1 MKLKNFNLKKKVFII
16 AEVGNNHEG
25 NFSIAKKLV
34 RLAAKAGADA
44 IKFQTFK
51 TENFIRKK
59 DINRFKQL
67 KKFELS
73 YEQFKSL
80 KKLAHI
86 KKIKFISTPLDLE
99 SADFL
104 IKNADL
110 IKIASGDNNFF
121 PLIEKVLKSKKSI
134 IISTGMINI
143 LQIKDLTNYIYKV
156 IGKKSAVKRIALLH
170 CVTSY
175 PVEDEFANLRS
186 VEYLIKNSKL
196 TIGYSDHTIG
206 NEACIAAV
214 AMGAKI
220 IEKHFTINKKFSK
233 FRDHALSADYIV
245 LKNIVSGIRKVEK
258 QLGRF
263 NKEIQKPE
271 KKLIK
276 IVRRAAYAN
285 KDIFPGEKLTTEN
298 INFLRPARTENFLEL
313 NKIIDKQLKKRTTSN
328 KIIRLKNLY

>member
-44 IKFQTFK
+44 VKFQTFR

-59 DINRFKQL
+59 DIKRFKQL

-110 IKIASGDNNFF
+110 IKIASSDNNFF

-134 IISTGMINI
+134 IISTGMTNTS
-143 LQIKDLTNYIYKV
+143 QIKDLTNYIYKV
-156 IGKKSAVKRIALLH
+156 IGKKSAEKRIALLH

-175 PVEDEFANLRS
+175 PVEDKFANLRS

-196 TIGYSDHTIG
+196 TIGYSDHTLG
-206 NEACIAAV
+206 NDACIAAV

-233 FRDHALSADYIV
+233 FRDHALSADYTD
-245 LKNIVSGIRKVEK
+245 LKNIVSRIRKVEK

-276 IVRRAAYAN
+276 IVRRAAYADR
-285 KDIFPGEKLTTEN
+285 DIFPGEKVSIKN
-298 INFLRPARTENFLEL
+298 VKFLRPSLTSNFFYLK
-313 NKIIDKQLKKRTTSN
+313 KIIGRKIKKTFYKDQ
-328 KIIRLKNLY
+328 KINLDI

>member
-1 MKLKNFNLKKKVFII
+1 MKLKNFDLKKKVFII

-59 DINRFKQL
+59 DIKRFKQL

-110 IKIASGDNNFF
+110 IKIASSDNNFF

-134 IISTGMINI
+134 IISTGMTNI
-143 LQIKDLTNYIYKV
+143 TQIKDLTNYIYKV
-156 IGKKSAVKRIALLH
+156 IGKKSAEKRIALLH

-175 PVEDEFANLRS
+175 PVEDKFANLRS

-196 TIGYSDHTIG
+196 TIGYSDHTLG
-206 NEACIAAV
+206 NDACIAAV

-233 FRDHALSADYIV
+233 FRDHALSADYTD
-245 LKNIVSGIRKVEK
+245 LKNIVSRIRKVEK

-276 IVRRAAYAN
+276 IVRRAAYA
-285 KDIFPGEKLTTEN
+285 D
-298 INFLRPARTENFLEL
+298 R
-313 NKIIDKQLKKRTTSN
+313 
-328 KIIRLKNLY
+328 

>member
-16 AEVGNNHEG
+16 AEAGNNHEG

-59 DINRFKQL
+59 DIKRFKQL

-110 IKIASGDNNFF
+110 IKIASSDNNFF

-134 IISTGMINI
+134 IISTGMTNTS
-143 LQIKDLTNYIYKV
+143 QIKDLTNYIYKV
-156 IGKKSAVKRIALLH
+156 IGKKSAEKRIALLH

-175 PVEDEFANLRS
+175 PVEDRFANLRS

-196 TIGYSDHTIG
+196 TIGYSDHTLG
-206 NEACIAAV
+206 NDACIAAV
-214 AMGAKI
+214 AMGAKV

-233 FRDHALSADYIV
+233 FRDHALSADYTD
-245 LKNIVSGIRKVEK
+245 LKNIVSRIRKVEK

-276 IVRRAAYAN
+276 IVRRAVYADR
-285 KDIFPGEKLTTEN
+285 DIFPGEKISIKN
-298 INFLRPARTENFLEL
+298 VKFLRPSLTSNFFYLK
-313 NKIIDKQLKKRTTSN
+313 KIIGRKIKKTFYKDQ
-328 KIIRLKNLY
+328 KINLDI

>member
-1 MKLKNFNLKKKVFII
+1 MKLKNFDLKKKVFII

-44 IKFQTFK
+44 VKFQTFR

-59 DINRFKQL
+59 DIKRFKQL

-110 IKIASGDNNFF
+110 IKIASSDNNFF

-134 IISTGMINI
+134 IISTGMTNTS
-143 LQIKDLTNYIYKV
+143 QIKDLTNYIYKV
-156 IGKKSAVKRIALLH
+156 IGKKSAEKRIALLH

-175 PVEDEFANLRS
+175 PVEDKFANLRS

-196 TIGYSDHTIG
+196 TIGYSDHTLG
-206 NEACIAAV
+206 NDACIAAV

-233 FRDHALSADYIV
+233 FRDHALSADYTD
-245 LKNIVSGIRKVEK
+245 LKNIVSRIRKVEK

-276 IVRRAAYAN
+276 IVRRAAYADR
-285 KDIFPGEKLTTEN
+285 DIFPGEKVSIKN
-298 INFLRPARTENFLEL
+298 VKFLRPSLTSNFFYLK
-313 NKIIDKQLKKRTTSN
+313 KIIGRKIKKTFYKDQ
-328 KIIRLKNLY
+328 KINLDI

>member
-1 MKLKNFNLKKKVFII
+1 MKLKNFDLKKKVFII

-34 RLAAKAGADA
+34 HLAAKAGADA
-44 IKFQTFK
+44 IKFQTFR

-59 DINRFKQL
+59 DIKRFKQL

-80 KKLAHI
+80 KKLAHT

-99 SADFL
+99 STDFL

-110 IKIASGDNNFF
+110 IKIASSDNNFF

-134 IISTGMINI
+134 IISTGMTNAS
-143 LQIKDLTNYIYKV
+143 QIKDLTNYIYKV
-156 IGKKSAVKRIALLH
+156 IGKKSAEKRIALLH

-175 PVEDEFANLRS
+175 PVEDKFANLRS

-196 TIGYSDHTIG
+196 TIGYSDHTLG
-206 NEACIAAV
+206 NDACIAAV
-214 AMGAKI
+214 AMGAKV

-233 FRDHALSADYIV
+233 FRDHALSADYTD
-245 LKNIVSGIRKVEK
+245 LKNIVSRIRKLEK

-276 IVRRAAYAN
+276 IVRRAAYADR
-285 KDIFPGEKLTTEN
+285 DILPGEKISIKN
-298 INFLRPARTENFLEL
+298 VKFLRPSLTSNFFY
-313 NKIIDKQLKKRTTSN
+313 LKKIVGR
-328 KIIRLKNLY
+328 KIKKTFYKDQKINLDI

>member
-1 MKLKNFNLKKKVFII
+1 MKLKNFDLKKKVFII

-44 IKFQTFK
+44 IKFQTFR

-59 DINRFKQL
+59 DIKRFKQL

-110 IKIASGDNNFF
+110 IKIASSDNNFF

-134 IISTGMINI
+134 IISTGMTNTS
-143 LQIKDLTNYIYKV
+143 QIKDLTNYIYKV
-156 IGKKSAVKRIALLH
+156 IGKKSAEKRIALLH

-175 PVEDEFANLRS
+175 PVEDKFANLRS

-196 TIGYSDHTIG
+196 TIGYSDHTLG
-206 NEACIAAV
+206 NDACIAAV
-214 AMGAKI
+214 AMGAKV

-233 FRDHALSADYIV
+233 FRDHALSADYID
-245 LKNIVSGIRKVEK
+245 LKNIVSRIRKVEK

-276 IVRRAAYAN
+276 IVRRAAYADR
-285 KDIFPGEKLTTEN
+285 DIFPGEKISIKN
-298 INFLRPARTENFLEL
+298 VKFLRPSLTSNFFYLK
-313 NKIIDKQLKKRTTSN
+313 KIIGRKIKKTFYKDQ
-328 KIIRLKNLY
+328 KINLDI

>member
-16 AEVGNNHEG
+16 AEAGNNHEG
-25 NFSIAKKLV
+25 NFNVAKKLV
-34 RLAAKAGADA
+34 NLAANAGADA

-59 DINRFKQL
+59 DVKRFKQL

-73 YEQFKSL
+73 FEQFKSL
-80 KKLAHI
+80 KKLAHR
-86 KKIKFISTPLDLE
+86 KKLKFISTPLDIE

-121 PLIEKVLKSKKSI
+121 PLIEKVLKSKKSV
-134 IISTGMINI
+134 IISSGMTNSSHI
-143 LQIKDLTNYIYKV
+143 QDLTKYIYKI
-156 IGKKSAVKRIALLH
+156 IGKKSAENRIALLH

-175 PVEDEFANLRS
+175 PVEDQFANLKS
-186 VEYLIKNSKL
+186 IEYLIKNSKL
-196 TIGYSDHTIG
+196 TIGYSDHTMG

-220 IEKHFTINKKFSK
+220 IEKHITLNKNFSN
-233 FRDHALSADYIV
+233 FRDHALSADYTD
-245 LKNIVSGIRKVEK
+245 LKSIISGIRKVEK
-258 QLGRF
+258 QLGKF

-276 IVRRAAYAN
+276 IVRRSAHAAKNMY
-285 KDIFPGEKLTTEN
+285 PGEK
-298 INFLRPARTENFLEL
+298 INLKNTKFLRPASTSEFVHLK
-313 NKIIDKQLKKRTTSN
+313 KIIGKKIKKFIYKDQ
-328 KIIRLKNLY
+328 KIKLNN

>member
-1 MKLKNFNLKKKVFII
+1 MKLKNFDLKKKVFII

-34 RLAAKAGADA
+34 HLAAKAGADA
-44 IKFQTFK
+44 IKFQTFR

-59 DINRFKQL
+59 DIKRFKQL

-99 SADFL
+99 STDFL

-110 IKIASGDNNFF
+110 IKIASSDNNFF

-134 IISTGMINI
+134 IISTGMTNAS
-143 LQIKDLTNYIYKV
+143 QIKDLTNYIYKV
-156 IGKKSAVKRIALLH
+156 IGKKSAEKRIALLH

-175 PVEDEFANLRS
+175 PVEDKFANLRS

-196 TIGYSDHTIG
+196 TIGYSDHTLG
-206 NEACIAAV
+206 NDACIAAV
-214 AMGAKI
+214 AMGAKV

-233 FRDHALSADYIV
+233 FRDHALSADYTD
-245 LKNIVSGIRKVEK
+245 LKNIVSRIRKVEK

-276 IVRRAAYAN
+276 IVRRAAYADR
-285 KDIFPGEKLTTEN
+285 DILPGEKISIKN
-298 INFLRPARTENFLEL
+298 VKFLRPSLTSNFFYLK
-313 NKIIDKQLKKRTTSN
+313 KIIGRKIKKTFYKDQ
-328 KIIRLKNLY
+328 KINLDI

>member
-1 MKLKNFNLKKKVFII
+1 MKLKNFDLKKKVFII

-34 RLAAKAGADA
+34 HLAAKAGADA
-44 IKFQTFK
+44 IKFQTFR

-59 DINRFKQL
+59 DIKRFKQL

-99 SADFL
+99 STDFL

-110 IKIASGDNNFF
+110 IKIASSDNNFF

-134 IISTGMINI
+134 IISTGMTNAS
-143 LQIKDLTNYIYKV
+143 QIKDLTNYIYKV
-156 IGKKSAVKRIALLH
+156 IGKKSAEKRIALLH

-175 PVEDEFANLRS
+175 PVEDRFANLRS

-196 TIGYSDHTIG
+196 TIGYSDHTLG
-206 NEACIAAV
+206 NDACIAAV
-214 AMGAKI
+214 AMGAKV

-233 FRDHALSADYIV
+233 FRDHALSADYTD
-245 LKNIVSGIRKVEK
+245 LKNIVSRIRKVEK

-276 IVRRAAYAN
+276 IVRRAAYADR
-285 KDIFPGEKLTTEN
+285 DILPGEKISIKN
-298 INFLRPARTENFLEL
+298 VKFLRPSLTSNFFYLK
-313 NKIIDKQLKKRTTSN
+313 KIIGRKIKKTFYKDQ
-328 KIIRLKNLY
+328 KINLDI

>member
-1 MKLKNFNLKKKVFII
+1 MKLKNFDLKKKVFII

-25 NFSIAKKLV
+25 NFNIAKKLV
-34 RLAAKAGADA
+34 HLAAKAGADA
-44 IKFQTFK
+44 IKFQTFR
-51 TENFIRKK
+51 TENFIRKN
-59 DINRFKQL
+59 DIKRFKQL

-73 YEQFKSL
+73 HEQFKSL
-80 KKLAHI
+80 KKLAHV

-110 IKIASGDNNFF
+110 IKIASSDNNFY
-121 PLIEKVLKSKKSI
+121 PLIEKILKSKKLI
-134 IISTGMINI
+134 IISTGMMNTS
-143 LQIKDLTNYIYKV
+143 QIKDLTNYLYKV
-156 IGKKSAVKRIALLH
+156 IDKKSAKKRIVLLH

-175 PVEDEFANLRS
+175 PVEDKFANLRS
-186 VEYLIKNSKL
+186 IEYLIKNSKL

-214 AMGAKI
+214 AMGAKV
-220 IEKHFTINKKFSK
+220 IEKHFTINKRFSK
-233 FRDHALSADYIV
+233 FRDHALSADYID

-276 IVRRAAYAN
+276 IVRRAAYADQ
-285 KDIFPGEKLTTEN
+285 DIFPGEKISLKNTK
-298 INFLRPARTENFLEL
+298 FLRPALTSNFFNLK
-313 NKIIDKQLKKRTTSN
+313 KIIGRKAKKTFYKDQ
-328 KIIRLKNLY
+328 KINLDI

>member
-1 MKLKNFNLKKKVFII
+1 MKLKNFDLKKKVFII

-25 NFSIAKKLV
+25 NFNVAKKLV
-34 RLAAKAGADA
+34 HLAAKAGADA
-44 IKFQTFK
+44 IKFQTFR

-59 DINRFKQL
+59 DIKRFKQL

-110 IKIASGDNNFF
+110 IKIASSDNNFF

-134 IISTGMINI
+134 IISTGMTNI
-143 LQIKDLTNYIYKV
+143 SQIKDLTNYIYKV
-156 IGKKSAVKRIALLH
+156 IGKKSAEKRIALLH

-175 PVEDEFANLRS
+175 PVEDKFANLRS

-196 TIGYSDHTIG
+196 TIGYSDHTLG
-206 NEACIAAV
+206 NDACIAAV
-214 AMGAKI
+214 AMGAKV

-233 FRDHALSADYIV
+233 FRDHALSADYTD
-245 LKNIVSGIRKVEK
+245 LKNIVSRIRKLEK

-276 IVRRAAYAN
+276 IVRRAAYADR
-285 KDIFPGEKLTTEN
+285 DILPGEKISIKN
-298 INFLRPARTENFLEL
+298 VKFLRPSLTSNFFYLK
-313 NKIIDKQLKKRTTSN
+313 KIIGRKIKKTFYKDQ
-328 KIIRLKNLY
+328 KINLDI

>member
-1 MKLKNFNLKKKVFII
+1 MKLKNFDLKKKVFII

-44 IKFQTFK
+44 IKFQTFR

-59 DINRFKQL
+59 DIKRFKQL

-99 SADFL
+99 STDFL

-110 IKIASGDNNFF
+110 IKIASSDNNFF

-134 IISTGMINI
+134 IISTGMTNAS
-143 LQIKDLTNYIYKV
+143 QIKDLTNYIYKV
-156 IGKKSAVKRIALLH
+156 IGKKSAEKRIALLH

-175 PVEDEFANLRS
+175 PVEDRFANLRS

-196 TIGYSDHTIG
+196 TIGYSDHTLG
-206 NEACIAAV
+206 NDACIAAV
-214 AMGAKI
+214 AMGAKV

-233 FRDHALSADYIV
+233 FRDHALSADYID
-245 LKNIVSGIRKVEK
+245 LKNIVSRIRKVER

-276 IVRRAAYAN
+276 IVRRAAYADR
-285 KDIFPGEKLTTEN
+285 DILPGEKISIKN
-298 INFLRPARTENFLEL
+298 VKFLRPSLTSNFFYLK
-313 NKIIDKQLKKRTTSN
+313 KIIGRKIKKTFYKDQ
-328 KIIRLKNLY
+328 KINLDI

>member
-44 IKFQTFK
+44 IKFQTFR

-59 DINRFKQL
+59 DIKRFKQL

-110 IKIASGDNNFF
+110 IKIASSDNNFF

-134 IISTGMINI
+134 IISTGMTNTS
-143 LQIKDLTNYIYKV
+143 QIKDLTNYIYKV
-156 IGKKSAVKRIALLH
+156 IGKKSAEKRIALLH

-175 PVEDEFANLRS
+175 PVEDRFANLRS
-186 VEYLIKNSKL
+186 VEYLIQNSKL
-196 TIGYSDHTIG
+196 TIGYSDHTLG
-206 NEACIAAV
+206 NDACIAAV
-214 AMGAKI
+214 AMGAKV

-233 FRDHALSADYIV
+233 FRDHALSADYTD
-245 LKNIVSGIRKVEK
+245 LKNIVSRIRKVEK

-271 KKLIK
+271 KKLIN
-276 IVRRAAYAN
+276 IVRRAVYADR
-285 KDIFPGEKLTTEN
+285 DIFPGEKISIKN
-298 INFLRPARTENFLEL
+298 VKFLRPSLTSNFFYLK
-313 NKIIDKQLKKRTTSN
+313 KIIGRKIKKTFYKDQ
-328 KIIRLKNLY
+328 KINLDI

>member
-1 MKLKNFNLKKKVFII
+1 MKLENFNLKKKVFII

-25 NFSIAKKLV
+25 NFNIAKKLV
-34 RLAAKAGADA
+34 RLAAKAGVDA
-44 IKFQTFK
+44 IKFQTFR

-59 DINRFKQL
+59 DIKRFEQL

-80 KKLAHI
+80 KKLAHE
-86 KKIKFISTPLDLE
+86 KKIKFISTPLDFE
-99 SADFL
+99 SADLL

-110 IKIASGDNNFF
+110 IKIASSDNNFF
-121 PLIEKVLKSKKSI
+121 PLIEKVLKSKKPI

-143 LQIKDLTNYIYKV
+143 SQIKDLTNYIYKV
-156 IGKKSAVKRIALLH
+156 IGNKFAEKRIALLH

-175 PVEDEFANLRS
+175 PVEDKFANLRS

-214 AMGAKI
+214 AMGAKV

-233 FRDHALSADYIV
+233 FRDHALSADYV
-245 LKNIVSGIRKVEK
+245 DLKNIVSGIRKLEK

-276 IVRRAAYAN
+276 IVRRAAYAD
-285 KDIFPGEKLTTEN
+285 KDIFPGEKISLKNTK
-298 INFLRPARTENFLEL
+298 FLRPALTSNFFNLK
-313 NKIIDKQLKKRTTSN
+313 KIIGRKIKKN
-328 KIIRLKNLY
+328 FYKNQKINLDI

>member
-1 MKLKNFNLKKKVFII
+1 MKLKNFDLKKKVFII

-25 NFSIAKKLV
+25 NFNIAKKLV

-59 DINRFKQL
+59 DIKRFKQL

-110 IKIASGDNNFF
+110 IKIASSDNNFF

-156 IGKKSAVKRIALLH
+156 IGKKSAIKRIALLH
-170 CVTSY
+170 CVTNY

-214 AMGAKI
+214 AMGAKV
-220 IEKHFTINKKFSK
+220 IEKHFTISKKFSK
-233 FRDHALSADYIV
+233 FRDHALSADYID

-276 IVRRAAYAN
+276 IVRRAAYADKN
-285 KDIFPGEKLTTEN
+285 IFPGEKITLKNTK
-298 INFLRPARTENFLEL
+298 FLRPALTSNFFNLK
-313 NKIIDKQLKKRTTSN
+313 KIIGKKIKKTLYKDQ
-328 KIIRLKNLY
+328 KINLDI

>member
-1 MKLKNFNLKKKVFII
+1 MKLKNFDLKKKVFII

-44 IKFQTFK
+44 VKFQTFR

-59 DINRFKQL
+59 DIKRFKQL

-110 IKIASGDNNFF
+110 VKIASGDNNFF

-134 IISTGMINI
+134 IISTGMTNTS
-143 LQIKDLTNYIYKV
+143 QIKDLTNYIYKV
-156 IGKKSAVKRIALLH
+156 IGKKSAEKRIALLH

-175 PVEDEFANLRS
+175 PVEDKFANLRS

-196 TIGYSDHTIG
+196 TIGYSDHTLG
-206 NEACIAAV
+206 NDACIAAV
-214 AMGAKI
+214 AMGAKV

-233 FRDHALSADYIV
+233 FRDHALSADYTD
-245 LKNIVSGIRKVEK
+245 LKNIVSRIRKVEK

-276 IVRRAAYAN
+276 IVRRAAYADR
-285 KDIFPGEKLTTEN
+285 DIFPGEKVSIKN
-298 INFLRPARTENFLEL
+298 VKFLRPSLTSNFFYLK
-313 NKIIDKQLKKRTTSN
+313 KIIGRKIKKTFYKDQ
-328 KIIRLKNLY
+328 KINLDI

>member
-1 MKLKNFNLKKKVFII
+1 MKLKNFDLKKKVFII

-25 NFSIAKKLV
+25 NFNVAKKLIH
-34 RLAAKAGADA
+34 LAAKAGADA

-59 DINRFKQL
+59 DIKRFKQL

-110 IKIASGDNNFF
+110 IKIASSDNNFF

-156 IGKKSAVKRIALLH
+156 IGKKSAIKRIALLH
-170 CVTSY
+170 CVTNY

-214 AMGAKI
+214 AMGAKV

-233 FRDHALSADYIV
+233 FRDHALSADYID
-245 LKNIVSGIRKVEK
+245 LKNIVTGIRKVEK

-276 IVRRAAYAN
+276 IVRRAAYAG
-285 KDIFPGEKLTTEN
+285 KDIFPGEKISLKNTK
-298 INFLRPARTENFLEL
+298 FLRPALTSNFFNLK
-313 NKIIDKQLKKRTTSN
+313 KIIGKKIKKTFYKDQ
-328 KIIRLKNLY
+328 KINLDI

>member
-59 DINRFKQL
+59 DIKRFKQL

-73 YEQFKSL
+73 YEQFNSL

-175 PVEDEFANLRS
+175 PVEDKFANLRS

-233 FRDHALSADYIV
+233 FRDHALSADYID

>member
-1 MKLKNFNLKKKVFII
+1 MKLKNFDLKKKVFII

-44 IKFQTFK
+44 IKFQTFR

-59 DINRFKQL
+59 DIKRFKQL

-104 IKNADL
+104 IKSADL
-110 IKIASGDNNFF
+110 IKIASSDNNFF

-134 IISTGMINI
+134 IISTGMTNAS
-143 LQIKDLTNYIYKV
+143 QIKDLTNYIYKV
-156 IGKKSAVKRIALLH
+156 IGKKSAEKRIALLH

-175 PVEDEFANLRS
+175 PVEDRFANLRS

-196 TIGYSDHTIG
+196 TIGYSDHTLG
-206 NEACIAAV
+206 NDACIAAV
-214 AMGAKI
+214 AMGAKV

-233 FRDHALSADYIV
+233 FRDHALSADYTD
-245 LKNIVSGIRKVEK
+245 LKNIVSRIRKVEK

-276 IVRRAAYAN
+276 IVRRAAYADR
-285 KDIFPGEKLTTEN
+285 DILPGEKISIKN
-298 INFLRPARTENFLEL
+298 VKFLRPSLTSNFFYLK
-313 NKIIDKQLKKRTTSN
+313 KIIGRKIKKTFYKDQ
-328 KIIRLKNLY
+328 KINLDI

>member
-1 MKLKNFNLKKKVFII
+1 MKLKNFDLKKKVFII

-34 RLAAKAGADA
+34 HLAAKAGADA
-44 IKFQTFK
+44 IKFQTFR

-59 DINRFKQL
+59 DIKRFKQL

-110 IKIASGDNNFF
+110 IKIASSDNNFF

-134 IISTGMINI
+134 IISTGMTNTS
-143 LQIKDLTNYIYKV
+143 QIKDLTNYIYKV
-156 IGKKSAVKRIALLH
+156 IGKKSAEKRIALLH

-175 PVEDEFANLRS
+175 PVEDKFANLRS

-196 TIGYSDHTIG
+196 TIGYSDHTLG
-206 NEACIAAV
+206 NDACIAAV
-214 AMGAKI
+214 AMGAKV

-233 FRDHALSADYIV
+233 FRDHALSADYTD
-245 LKNIVSGIRKVEK
+245 LKNIVSRIRKVEK

-276 IVRRAAYAN
+276 IVRRAAYADR
-285 KDIFPGEKLTTEN
+285 DIFPGEKVSIKN
-298 INFLRPARTENFLEL
+298 VKFLRPSLTSNFFYLK
-313 NKIIDKQLKKRTTSN
+313 KIIGRKIKKTFYKDQ
-328 KIIRLKNLY
+328 KINLDI

>member
-1 MKLKNFNLKKKVFII
+1 MKLKNFDLKKKVFII

-25 NFSIAKKLV
+25 NFNIAKKLV

-59 DINRFKQL
+59 DIKRFKQL

-110 IKIASGDNNFF
+110 IKIASSDNNFF

-156 IGKKSAVKRIALLH
+156 IGKKSAIKRIALLH
-170 CVTSY
+170 CVTNY

-214 AMGAKI
+214 AMGAKV

-233 FRDHALSADYIV
+233 FRDHALSADYID
-245 LKNIVSGIRKVEK
+245 LKNIVTGIRKVEK

-276 IVRRAAYAN
+276 IVRRAAYADKN
-285 KDIFPGEKLTTEN
+285 IFPGEKITLKNTK
-298 INFLRPARTENFLEL
+298 FLRPALTSNFFNLK
-313 NKIIDKQLKKRTTSN
+313 KIIGKKIKKTLYKDQ
-328 KIIRLKNLY
+328 KINLDI

>member
-1 MKLKNFNLKKKVFII
+1 MKLKNFDLKKKVFVI
-16 AEVGNNHEG
+16 AEAGNNHEG
-25 NFSIAKKLV
+25 NFNIAKKLV
-34 RLAAKAGADA
+34 HLAAKAGADA
-44 IKFQTFK
+44 IKFQTFR

-59 DINRFKQL
+59 DVKRFKQL

-80 KKLAHI
+80 KKLALI

-110 IKIASGDNNFF
+110 IKIASSDNNFF

-134 IISTGMINI
+134 IISTGMTNAS
-143 LQIKDLTNYIYKV
+143 QIKDLTNYIYKV
-156 IGKKSAVKRIALLH
+156 IGKKSAEKRIALLH

-175 PVEDEFANLRS
+175 PVEDKFANLRS

-196 TIGYSDHTIG
+196 TIGYSDHTLG
-206 NEACIAAV
+206 NDACIAAV
-214 AMGAKI
+214 AMGAKV

-233 FRDHALSADYIV
+233 FRDHALSADYTD
-245 LKNIVSGIRKVEK
+245 LKNIVSRIRKVEK

-276 IVRRAAYAN
+276 IVRRAAYADR
-285 KDIFPGEKLTTEN
+285 DILPGEKISIKN
-298 INFLRPARTENFLEL
+298 VKFLRPSLTSNFFYLK
-313 NKIIDKQLKKRTTSN
+313 KIIGRKIKKTFYKDQ
-328 KIIRLKNLY
+328 KINLDI

>member
-1 MKLKNFNLKKKVFII
+1 MKLKNFDLKKKVFII

-34 RLAAKAGADA
+34 HLAAKAGADA
-44 IKFQTFK
+44 IKFQTFR

-59 DINRFKQL
+59 DIKRFKQL

-86 KKIKFISTPLDLE
+86 EKIKFISTPLDLE
-99 SADFL
+99 STDFL

-110 IKIASGDNNFF
+110 IKIASSDNNFF

-134 IISTGMINI
+134 IISTGMTNI
-143 LQIKDLTNYIYKV
+143 TQIKDLTNYIYKV
-156 IGKKSAVKRIALLH
+156 IGKKSAEKRIALLH

-175 PVEDEFANLRS
+175 PVEDRFANLRS

-196 TIGYSDHTIG
+196 TIGYSDHTLG
-206 NEACIAAV
+206 NDACIAAV
-214 AMGAKI
+214 AMGAKV

-233 FRDHALSADYIV
+233 FRDHALSADYID
-245 LKNIVSGIRKVEK
+245 LKNIVSRIRKVEK

-276 IVRRAAYAN
+276 IVRRAAYADR
-285 KDIFPGEKLTTEN
+285 DILPGEKISIKN
-298 INFLRPARTENFLEL
+298 VKFLRPSLTSNFFYLK
-313 NKIIDKQLKKRTTSN
+313 KIIGRKIKKTFYKDQ
-328 KIIRLKNLY
+328 KINLDI

>member
-25 NFSIAKKLV
+25 NFTVAKKLV
-34 RLAAKAGADA
+34 HQAAKAGVDA
-44 IKFQTFK
+44 VKFQTFK

-59 DINRFKQL
+59 DKKRFQQL

-73 YEQFKSL
+73 YNQFQFL
-80 KKLAHI
+80 RKLAHK

-99 SADFL
+99 SGDFL

-121 PLIEKVLKSKKSI
+121 PLIDKVLKSKKPV
-134 IISTGMINI
+134 IISTGMTNA
-143 LQIKDLTNYIYKV
+143 LQIKNLTNYIVKA
-156 IGKKSAVKRIALLH
+156 IGKKETEKRISLLH

-175 PVEDEFANLRS
+175 PVEDKFANLRS

-196 TIGYSDHTIG
+196 TVGYSDHTLG

-214 AMGAKI
+214 TMGAKV

-233 FRDHALSADYIV
+233 FRDHALSADY
-245 LKNIVSGIRKVEK
+245 LDMRNLVSGIRKVEM
-258 QLGRF
+258 QLGKY

-276 IVRRAAYAN
+276 IVRRAVYAD
-285 KDIFPGEKLTTEN
+285 KHILPGEKLGLKN
-298 INFLRPARTENFLEL
+298 IKFLRPALTSNFNILK
-313 NKIIDKQLKKRTTSN
+313 KIIGRKIKKTFYKN
-328 KIIRLKNLY
+328 QKINLDT

>member
-1 MKLKNFNLKKKVFII
+1 MKLKNFDLKKKVFII

-34 RLAAKAGADA
+34 HLAAKAGADA
-44 IKFQTFK
+44 IKFQTFR

-59 DINRFKQL
+59 DIKRFKQL

-86 KKIKFISTPLDLE
+86 EKIKFISTPLDLE

-110 IKIASGDNNFF
+110 IKIASSDNNFF

-134 IISTGMINI
+134 IISTGMTNI
-143 LQIKDLTNYIYKV
+143 TQIKDLTNYIYKV
-156 IGKKSAVKRIALLH
+156 IGKKSAEKRIALLH

-175 PVEDEFANLRS
+175 PVEDRFANLRS

-196 TIGYSDHTIG
+196 TIGYSDHTLG
-206 NEACIAAV
+206 NDACIAAV
-214 AMGAKI
+214 AMGAKV

-233 FRDHALSADYIV
+233 FRDHALSADYTD
-245 LKNIVSGIRKVEK
+245 LKNIVSRIRKVEK

-276 IVRRAAYAN
+276 IVRRAAYADR
-285 KDIFPGEKLTTEN
+285 DILPGEKISIKN
-298 INFLRPARTENFLEL
+298 VKFLRPSLTSNFFYLK
-313 NKIIDKQLKKRTTSN
+313 KIIGRKIKKTFYKDQ
-328 KIIRLKNLY
+328 KINLDI